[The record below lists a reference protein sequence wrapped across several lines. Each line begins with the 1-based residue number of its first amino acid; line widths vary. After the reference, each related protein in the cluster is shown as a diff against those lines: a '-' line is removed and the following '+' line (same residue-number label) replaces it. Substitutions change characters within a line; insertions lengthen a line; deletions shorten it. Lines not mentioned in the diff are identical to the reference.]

1 MGRISEARAEWAG
14 WLGEVVCDTT
24 EQLLRDHGL
33 VQPPTVHM
41 LMEGTA
47 LPYRGFITSRP
58 FRRGSDAEL
67 AIAGLGL
74 LPSVLKATTVVI
86 TWEHA
91 DLCTALNV
99 PGDRG
104 FPTALAVVD
113 ASLDAQEF
121 GATAPRHA
129 LRLYPFDLQVG
140 PLNRDGVPTGI
151 PRWYRPEHYR
161 DAALPAPIV
170 RLLELWRAQ
179 QDHDLE
185 ATVAELRQ
193 WGYRIR
199 WTDRA

>member
-1 MGRISEARAEWAG
+1 MSTISERRADWAA

-24 EQLLRDHGL
+24 DQLLRDHGL

-41 LMEGTA
+41 LMEGTT
-47 LPYRGFITSRP
+47 LPYQGFITSRP

-67 AIAGLGL
+67 AIAALGL

-91 DLCTALNV
+91 DLYTALNM
-99 PGDRG
+99 PGNRG

-113 ASLDAQEF
+113 ASLDAEEF
-121 GATAPRHA
+121 GAPAPRHA

-151 PRWYRPEHYR
+151 PRWYRPEHYP
-161 DAALPAPIV
+161 DGVLAEPIV

-179 QDHDLE
+179 RDHDLA

-199 WTDRA
+199 FTDRA

>member
-1 MGRISEARAEWAG
+1 MSTISETQADWVT

-24 EQLLRDHGL
+24 DQLLRDHGL

-41 LMEGTA
+41 LMEGMT
-47 LPYRGFITSRP
+47 LPYQGFITSRP

-67 AIAGLGL
+67 AIAALGL
-74 LPSVLKATTVVI
+74 LPSALKATTVVI

-99 PGDRG
+99 PSDRG
-104 FPTALAVVD
+104 FPTALAVLD
-113 ASLDAQEF
+113 ASLAADRF
-121 GATAPRHA
+121 GVTAPRHA
-129 LRLYPFDLQVG
+129 LRLYPFDLQRG

-161 DAALPAPIV
+161 DAALPEPMV

-179 QDHDLE
+179 QDHDLA

-199 WTDRA
+199 WTDRD